1 MNRVNRLQSERVRAV
16 LDRLFAAAA
25 IDSESHIDRPLAEMS
40 SQERAD
46 ALATQYMPIS
56 EAGGKLLY
64 GMIRS
69 ARTATVVEFGTSF
82 AISTIYLASAV
93 ADNGAGHV
101 YTTEMSLAKVET
113 ARANLAEAGLA
124 EYVTVLAGDA
134 LQTLAGIAGPI
145 GIVLLDGWKDL
156 YVPVLKSIE
165 ERLAP
170 GALVVA
176 DDSTFPSMA
185 GYLAYIRDPANGYV
199 SVDFPVEDGMEIS
212 CRA

>member
-1 MNRVNRLQSERVRAV
+1 MNTLASERVRAV
-16 LDRLFAAAA
+16 LDRLFTAAA
-25 IDSESHIDRPLAEMS
+25 IDSESHVDRPLAEMS

-56 EAGGKLLY
+56 EPGGKLLY
-64 GMIRS
+64 GLIRC
-69 ARTATVVEFGTSF
+69 ARPSTVIEFGTSF
-82 AISTIYLASAV
+82 AISTIYLAAAV
-93 ADNGAGHV
+93 ADSGAGHV
-101 YTTEMSLAKVET
+101 YTTELNLAKVET
-113 ARANLAEAGLA
+113 ARANLVEAGLGDH
-124 EYVTVLAGDA
+124 VTVLPGDA
-134 LQTLAGIAGPI
+134 LETLAGIPGPI

-156 YVPVLKSIE
+156 YVPVLKSLE
-165 ERLAP
+165 DRLAP